1 MTDNTVIVLDVET
14 TGLDFTREKMV
25 EFAALKL
32 VNGQIVEEYETLINP
47 KQHIRNSSIKIHGI
61 TEDMVKDAPVLE
73 EVMPKILDFIKDYPI
88 VGHNVIFDYS
98 YLNKASVD
106 LYQKELTNP
115 RIDTQ
120 QMFKEVFPDEFSC
133 GLDALMTRMGVT
145 TDTRHRA
152 MADARGLA
160 LSYPRLEALYQQK
173 NAWQMSQLENV
184 DYLFE
189 RYLRIQDA
197 IQIMHSEL
205 SDIKSIF
212 KVYFEQGGREITSST
227 GEVLSYGSK
236 VTHDYDISQIKDTL
250 KEIDAWDKVIRV
262 NNGLIDRILTS
273 NGVSE
278 ENKEKLSQ
286 ARVDI
291 KEVRNIV
298 IQKPD
303 KIKTY

>member
-1 MTDNTVIVLDVET
+1 
-14 TGLDFTREKMV
+14 
-25 EFAALKL
+25 
-32 VNGQIVEEYETLINP
+32 
-47 KQHIRNSSIKIHGI
+47 
-61 TEDMVKDAPVLE
+61 
-73 EVMPKILDFIKDYPI
+73 
-88 VGHNVIFDYS
+88 
-98 YLNKASVD
+98 
-106 LYQKELTNP
+106 
-115 RIDTQ
+115 
-120 QMFKEVFPDEFSC
+120 
-133 GLDALMTRMGVT
+133 
-145 TDTRHRA
+145 
-152 MADARGLA
+152 
-160 LSYPRLEALYQQK
+160 
-173 NAWQMSQLENV
+173 
-184 DYLFE
+184 
-189 RYLRIQDA
+189 
-197 IQIMHSEL
+197 MHSEL